1 MIRPH
6 AAATLVICATAP
18 RQPTMAGRSGGW
30 LEAARSLQV
39 PVTWLVSVD
48 ALAAADRAADVE
60 VAIDIPPA
68 ACGSRQRLRD
78 LLARARDVA
87 PSIAA
92 VVLRGPTPIDHRG
105 LLVEWGVSVAM
116 VDAFADESRGCRRP
130 APRGWAC
137 RNVVW
142 GLWEV
147 LVSPT
152 RPGGLAGWLGFN
164 GPPRL
169 RPGGLHVLRSNAG
182 GTGAALASALTPRL
196 QRWTA
201 WAAQRRERGAAEVVG
216 LSALPT
222 LICGAGRQ
230 PMAGSVLRAA

>member
-1 MIRPH
+1 MSRPQPPS
-6 AAATLVICATAP
+6 TLVICAAAP
-18 RQPTMAGRSGGW
+18 RQPLNGRAADW
-30 LEAARSLQV
+30 PATARSLPV
-39 PVTWLVSVD
+39 PVTWLVGVD
-48 ALAAADRAADVE
+48 AVAAADVGPEVE
-60 VAIDIPPA
+60 LALDIPPA

-87 PSIAA
+87 PTIAA
-92 VVLRGPTPIDHRG
+92 VVLRGPTPVEHRG
-105 LLVEWGVSVAM
+105 LLVEWGISVAI
-116 VDAFADESRGCRRP
+116 VDEFADESRGCRRP

-147 LVSPT
+147 LVSPA
-152 RPGGLAGWLGFN
+152 RPGGLAGWLGFS

-182 GTGAALASALTPRL
+182 GTGSSSASYLTPRL
-196 QRWTA
+196 QRWVG
-201 WAAQRRERGAAEVVG
+201 WAAQRRERGAADVVG

>member
-1 MIRPH
+1 MAREQSPS
-6 AAATLVICATAP
+6 TLVICAPAP
-18 RQPTMAGRSGGW
+18 RQPANGRSAGW
-30 LEAARSLQV
+30 QQTARSLPV
-39 PVTWLVSVD
+39 PVTWLVGIDTLVASGPATD
-48 ALAAADRAADVE
+48 IE

-78 LLARARDVA
+78 LLARARDVL
-87 PSIAA
+87 PTLAA
-92 VVLRGPTPIDHRG
+92 VVLRGPTPVDHRT

-116 VDAFADESRGCRRP
+116 VDAFADDARGCRRP

-147 LVSPT
+147 LVTPA
-152 RPGGLAGWLGFN
+152 RPGGFAGWLGFS

-169 RPGGLHVLRSNAG
+169 RPGGLHVLRGNAG
-182 GTGAALASALTPRL
+182 AAGSSSASFLTPRL
-196 QRWTA
+196 QRWLT
-201 WAAQRRERGAAEVVG
+201 WAAQRRERGAADVVG

-222 LICGAGRQ
+222 LIGGAGRQ
-230 PMAGSVLRAA
+230 PIAGSVLRAA